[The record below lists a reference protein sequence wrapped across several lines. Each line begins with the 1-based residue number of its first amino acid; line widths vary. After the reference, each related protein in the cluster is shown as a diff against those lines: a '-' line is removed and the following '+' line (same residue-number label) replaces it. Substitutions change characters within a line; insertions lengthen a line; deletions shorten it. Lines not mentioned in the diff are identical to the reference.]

1 MSNSN
6 ISLGEFERR
15 HGINKGTVS
24 KRARELGFNT
34 QQGLSPDAYEVMKA
48 DFAVGDESSPE
59 VVKEFSPTEIDIYDG
74 NHRHTLTPPPV
85 PHQINLGTLRD
96 DIPVH
101 AYEQPLA
108 MIEDTL
114 SYIQVR
120 RSAMTQDLETR
131 LHLFQQTEAAAA
143 ELQRQVRALELE
155 EMRYQTESR
164 LLGLLQNRATAE
176 MQQHLGKVCGDGSS
190 SSPG

>member
-1 MSNSN
+1 MT
-6 ISLGEFERR
+6 SLHSFCKNHNLPKTSVRRWLNEAGFDTSEGVSEAAITAALQHFKPTEFQSEA
-15 HGINKGTVS
+15 S
-24 KRARELGFNT
+24 
-34 QQGLSPDAYEVMKA
+34 LSH
-48 DFAVGDESSPE
+48 
-59 VVKEFSPTEIDIYDG
+59 PTEIEIYDG